1 MKAPPTASQWVA
13 VAFGCAISTLLVAS
27 PQRLPVPIRTG
38 VQTAVDAVASGL
50 LWFWGQPPEV
60 REQVESSGDGIKC
73 RDVDAVPGAA
83 GSTVALPI
91 GEWIMRDATL

>member
-1 MKAPPTASQWVA
+1 
-13 VAFGCAISTLLVAS
+13 
-27 PQRLPVPIRTG
+27 
-38 VQTAVDAVASGL
+38 VASGL

-73 RDVDAVPGAA
+73 RDVDAVPDAA
-83 GSTVALPI
+83 GSTVDLPI